1 MMDGSETGGPARRTV
16 LVVEDDYFIAQDLV
30 AMLQTI
36 GVEVIGPAPNLAQ
49 ARLICDAADG
59 VEAAILDVNLG
70 GEMVWPLVDL
80 LRARGVPVVL
90 ATGYSDVAIPERY
103 ADLPRC
109 GKPTGLH
116 DLARHLNL

>member
-1 MMDGSETGGPARRTV
+1 MMDGSGTGGPARRTV

-36 GVEVIGPAPNLAQ
+36 GVEVIGPVPNLAQ
-49 ARLICDAADG
+49 ARLICDSADG
-59 VEAAILDVNLG
+59 VQAAILDVNLG

-109 GKPTGLH
+109 GKPTSLH